1 MSQISFAAKDSEF
14 SDWDGDILAVAVT
27 DKDVQVQPHVSGS
40 EFENA
45 VLRRLDVQL
54 GGLLRAAA
62 AEEEFAGRPG
72 QSVVLRVRGQRF
84 KRVALVGF
92 AARDRDRDAGCLHGL
107 GESVASVARAA
118 RATSAAI
125 LVADPAVVR
134 PESRLNAAAA
144 IASGTV
150 PRDAL
155 LADAGL
161 IIDFLPLLCF
171 HLNLNCILQELCLD
185 CTRTTDTSP
194 SGKRCI

>member
-155 LADAGL
+155 LAGL
-161 IIDFLPLLCF
+161 IEFN
-171 HLNLNCILQELCLD
+171 LNLNCILQELCLD

>member
-1 MSQISFAAKDSEF
+1 LSQISFAAKDSEF

-45 VLRRLDVQL
+45 VLRRLDGQL

-150 PRDAL
+150 VPRDAL
-155 LADAGL
+155 LAGL
-161 IIDFLPLLCF
+161 IELN
-171 HLNLNCILQELCLD
+171 LNLNCILQELCLD

>member
-1 MSQISFAAKDSEF
+1 LSQISFAAKDSEF

-92 AARDRDRDAGCLHGL
+92 AARDRDRDAGCLQVQGL

-150 PRDAL
+150 VPRDAL
-155 LADAGL
+155 LAGL
-161 IIDFLPLLCF
+161 IELN
-171 HLNLNCILQELCLD
+171 LNLNCILQELCLD